1 MACWGLTF
9 VPLDCASWLI
19 EREEDIPITIS
30 VVLKGLFT
38 MLTSRETPFEDTLD
52 WLQFTYT
59 VDQVGDYV
67 VPAYKSPTKS

>member
-1 MACWGLTF
+1 M
-9 VPLDCASWLI
+9 I

-38 MLTSRETPFEDTLD
+38 MLTSREPPFEDTLD

-59 VDQVGDYV
+59 MDRVGDYV
-67 VPAYKSPTKS
+67 VPAYTVPTKPEIVEGDELYPV